1 MKICDKLNIK
11 KRVLSFEFFPPKK
24 VENEHILFETLDE
37 LTNFN
42 PDFVSITYGAGGST
56 KDKTLEWTL
65 KIKNDYKLTVMM
77 HLTCITSDK
86 EEIDELLDNLKKNG
100 IENILALRGDIPKDG
115 LNYHISNDFK
125 YASDLVSFIK
135 QKDFCIG
142 VAGYPEG
149 HLEAN
154 SIEEDILNLKKKI
167 EAGGDFIIT
176 QLFFDNR
183 LFYKYLELL
192 AKNDINTHVL
202 AGIMPITSFAQVDK
216 FKKMCG
222 VYIPEEFINRIT
234 DKDDDYVFNA
244 GLEYT
249 IKQCE
254 DLLSN
259 GVKGL
264 HFYTLNRSEATKK
277 ILNNLKYEV

>member
-1 MKICDKLNIK
+1 MKICDKLNVK

-37 LTNFN
+37 LINFN

-125 YASDLVSFIK
+125 YASDLVGFIK
-135 QKDFCIG
+135 KKDFCIG

-149 HLEAN
+149 HLEAK

-167 EAGGDFIIT
+167 KAGGDFIIT

-183 LFYKYLELL
+183 LFYRYLELL
-192 AKNDINTHVL
+192 DKNGINTPVL

-216 FKKMCG
+216 FRKMCG
-222 VYIPEEFINRIT
+222 VYIPEKFISIIA

-244 GLEYT
+244 GVEYT

-264 HFYTLNRSEATKK
+264 HFYTLNKSEATKK